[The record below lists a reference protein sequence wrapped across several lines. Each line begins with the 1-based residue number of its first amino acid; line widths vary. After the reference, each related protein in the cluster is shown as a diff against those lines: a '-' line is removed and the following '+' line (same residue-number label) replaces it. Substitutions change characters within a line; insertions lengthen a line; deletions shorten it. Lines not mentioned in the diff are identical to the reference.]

1 MSQLKYFTAA
11 TGSPFTP
18 SAVSGTTITVS
29 STTNLLAGMSVE
41 NATAG
46 INTTISSITNSTQF
60 VVASATGITTS
71 TALNIGTWV
80 TATVGAQGVQGS
92 TGSQG
97 PTGPTGWQFSAI
109 NAETSA
115 YTTVLADA
123 TQLITA
129 NSSSAFTISI
139 PTNSNVAYPTGTQLN
154 IVNINTGVVTIAAV
168 TSGTTTITSTGGTS
182 AQPKLRTQ
190 WSMATAIKTATDTW
204 IVVGDIV

>member
-1 MSQLKYFTAA
+1 
-11 TGSPFTP
+11 
-18 SAVSGTTITVS
+18 
-29 STTNLLAGMSVE
+29 MSVE

-92 TGSQG
+92 TGAQGSQG
-97 PTGPTGWQFSAI
+97 VQGTSGWQFSAI